1 MNKHFSKDKLSI
13 GTLQVLDITN
23 YQGNV
28 NQKHNEILPHTC
40 QNMHYQI
47 QEIINAG
54 GDVEK

>member
-28 NQKHNEILPHTC
+28 NQKHNEVLPHTC
-40 QNMHYQI
+40 
-47 QEIINAG
+47 
-54 GDVEK
+54 

>member
-1 MNKHFSKDKLSI
+1 MNKHFSKDKLAI

-28 NQKHNEILPHTC
+28 NQKHNEILLHTC
-40 QNMHYQI
+40 QNMYYQI